1 MYVIYTADINTTVAV
16 LLFKDIIQS
25 YNAFD
30 SFISSTMLR
39 RR

>member
-1 MYVIYTADINTTVAV
+1 MYVIYTGDINTTVAV
-16 LLFKDIIQS
+16 LLFKDIIQA

-30 SFISSTMLR
+30 SFISSSMLR